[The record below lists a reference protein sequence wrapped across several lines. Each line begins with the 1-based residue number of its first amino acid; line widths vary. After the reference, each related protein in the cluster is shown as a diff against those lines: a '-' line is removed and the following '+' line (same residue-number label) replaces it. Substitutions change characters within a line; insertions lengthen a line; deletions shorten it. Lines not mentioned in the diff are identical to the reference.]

1 MGRSGV
7 GSISRRALER
17 VYRERFVRLVRIA
30 AAITRDEA
38 AGAEAVQEA
47 FVRLL
52 RARRGHRGEGT
63 LEAWVWRTVVNEAKR
78 RAGQEKKRR
87 QPVEQ
92 PSANGPA
99 DVDLATRALIAAL
112 PERQRLAVFLRYYA
126 GLDYR
131 AIAEVMEIEIGTV
144 SATLAS
150 AHQSLRS
157 AIEGAVR

>member
-1 MGRSGV
+1 MLPITLPRGPPIVHVIPESPKQRCWCD
-7 GSISRRALER
+7 GS
-17 VYRERFVRLVRIA
+17 F
-30 AAITRDEA
+30 
-38 AGAEAVQEA
+38 
-47 FVRLL
+47 
-52 RARRGHRGEGT
+52 RRGVD
-63 LEAWVWRTVVNEAKR
+63 WTVVNEARRRADQERKR
-78 RAGQEKKRR
+78 RE
-87 QPVEQ
+87 PFEQ
-92 PSANGPA
+92 PSTNGPA